1 VRKQSALPVCL
12 FCLFCVGCLHHS
24 IQTTS
29 KYSLEKTS
37 EYAVLVPSI
46 APIKTDEDF
55 QTIRIA
61 LPGTNKSP
69 ALIPNQ
75 CSIPNPIFSL
85 SPDNPS
91 NPNGWLFRSP
101 NVQGWEKHGG
111 EIDITAEWSNFTSA
125 LRLRK
130 ELGCFSKEDTLSSI
144 TKSIIEQ
151 IPLPA
156 NESLLFFYSFN
167 GSSGFADLSSGMQ
180 VKIEQISIESRN
192 NQNTGGKPTSIET
205 QYEVVSSATSGVALQ
220 LSKPSSRR
228 PNNSSEPNESFIDL
242 PSRFQTAQLLR
253 LFLERSKDG
262 KTKQPAL
269 IGARNMS
276 DIETATR
283 QIEESSIGDCPALPS
298 KIVCVPFGKD
308 TGVSLLFPVWLNGKL
323 SYRPIGTTLGYMI
336 DILSAKEKTRALET
350 MELKRPL
357 ATGGYADVIFK
368 KSFEDAQQ
376 IFLLNGDR
384 LTWKH

>member
-1 VRKQSALPVCL
+1 VRKQSTLFVYL
-12 FCLFCVGCLHHS
+12 FCMFCVGCLHHS

-46 APIKTDEDF
+46 SPTKTDEDF
-55 QTIRIA
+55 QTIRIV
-61 LPGTNKSP
+61 LSSKNESEVSIT
-69 ALIPNQ
+69 NQ
-75 CSIPNPIFSL
+75 CSIPGPVFSL
-85 SPDNPS
+85 RHEAPSSPDR
-91 NPNGWLFRSP
+91 WLFTSP
-101 NVQGWEKHGG
+101 SVQGWEKHGG
-111 EIDITAEWSNFTSA
+111 DIDLTVEWNNFTST
-125 LRLRK
+125 LRLRN
-130 ELGCFSKEDTLSSI
+130 ELGCFPKETSLSSI
-144 TKSIIEQ
+144 IKAIIEQ
-151 IPLPA
+151 VPLPA

-180 VKIEQISIESRN
+180 VRIEQISIESRN
-192 NQNTGGKPTSIET
+192 QNIGGKPISLET
-205 QYEVVSSATSGVALQ
+205 EYEVVPSTTSGVALQ
-220 LSKPSSRR
+220 LSKSSNRHL
-228 PNNSSEPNESFIDL
+228 NNSSEPNESFLNL

-253 LFLERSKDG
+253 LFLERSKGG

-269 IGARNMS
+269 IGASNVS
-276 DIETATR
+276 EVEAVTR
-283 QIEESSIGDCPALPS
+283 QIEDSNTGDCPAVPS

-308 TGVSLLFPVWLNGKL
+308 TGVSLLLPIWLNGKL

-336 DILSAKEKTRALET
+336 DILPVKEKTRALET
-350 MELKRPL
+350 IELKRAL

-368 KSFEDAQQ
+368 RNIEDAQQ

>member
-1 VRKQSALPVCL
+1 VRKQSTLFVPL

-46 APIKTDEDF
+46 PPIKTDEDF

-61 LPGTNKSP
+61 LLGTNKSQGS
-69 ALIPNQ
+69 ISNQ
-75 CSIPNPIFSL
+75 CPILNPVFSL
-85 SPDNPS
+85 SSDTPS
-91 NPNGWLFRSP
+91 NPNRWLFRSP
-101 NVQGWEKHGG
+101 SVQGWEKHGA
-111 EIDITAEWSNFTSA
+111 EIDVTTEWSNFTSA

-130 ELGCFSKEDTLSSI
+130 ELGCFPKEASLSSI
-144 TKSIIEQ
+144 INLIIEQ

-180 VKIEQISIESRN
+180 VKIEQISMESRN

-205 QYEVVSSATSGVALQ
+205 QYEVVPSATSGVALQ

-228 PNNSSEPNESFIDL
+228 PNNSSEPNGSFLDL
-242 PSRFQTAQLLR
+242 PFRFQTAQLLR
-253 LFLERSKDG
+253 LFLERTKDG
-262 KTKQPAL
+262 KTKRPAL
-269 IGARNMS
+269 IGASSMS
-276 DIETATR
+276 AIEAATR
-283 QIEESSIGDCPALPS
+283 QIEESNTGDCPALPT
-298 KIVCVPFGKD
+298 IVCVPFAKD
-308 TGVSLLFPVWLNGKL
+308 TGVSLLFPIWLNDKL

-336 DILSAKEKTRALET
+336 DILPAKEKARALET

-357 ATGGYADVIFK
+357 ATGGYAAVVFQR
-368 KSFEDAQQ
+368 SFEDAQQ

-384 LTWKH
+384 LSWGH

>member
-1 VRKQSALPVCL
+1 VRKQSTLPVYF
-12 FCLFCVGCLHHS
+12 FCLLCVGCLHHS

-29 KYSLEKTS
+29 RYSLEKTS
-37 EYAVLVPSI
+37 EYALLVPSI
-46 APIKTDEDF
+46 SPLKTDEDF
-55 QTIRIA
+55 QTIRIVLSSKNESQA
-61 LPGTNKSP
+61 S
-69 ALIPNQ
+69 IPNQ
-75 CSIPNPIFSL
+75 CPILNPIFSL
-85 SPDNPS
+85 SVDTPS
-91 NPNGWLFRSP
+91 NLNRWLFRSP
-101 NVQGWEKHGG
+101 SVQGWEKHGA
-111 EIDITAEWSNFTSA
+111 EIDVTTEWSNFTSA

-130 ELGCFSKEDTLSSI
+130 DLGCFPKEATLSSI
-144 TKSIIEQ
+144 TKNIIEQ

-180 VKIEQISIESRN
+180 VKIEQVSIESRN
-192 NQNTGGKPTSIET
+192 NQNTNGKPTSIET
-205 QYEVVSSATSGVALQ
+205 QYEVVPSATSGVALQ
-220 LSKPSSRR
+220 LPEPSSRR
-228 PNNSSEPNESFIDL
+228 PNNSSEPNESFLDL
-242 PSRFQTAQLLR
+242 PSRFQTVQLLR

-269 IGARNMS
+269 IGANNMS

-283 QIEESSIGDCPALPS
+283 QIEESNTGDCPSLPS

-308 TGVSLLFPVWLNGKL
+308 TGVSLLFPIWLNGKL

-357 ATGGYADVIFK
+357 ATGGYADVVFK
-368 KSFEDAQQ
+368 SNFEDAQQ